1 MTKFIT
7 VGLTLGRVT
16 GLADLVLE
24 AAGAP
29 GPGHCAQDHLL
40 LGVEVEADPE
50 AGHLIR
56 EADIIGGRAPPS
68 LAWPRH

>member
-7 VGLTLGRVT
+7 AVLTLGRVT

-40 LGVEVEADPE
+40 LGVEVEADAE
-50 AGHLIR
+50 AVRLIR